1 MKKVFVIVKICQ
13 DMDGNSYT
21 QTINKAFLNKEKAK
35 QFCYENN
42 KKVLQKK
49 GRDFFVYEKN
59 WGEDFWDKNSE
70 DGKLLTDL
78 YEKDDF
84 DSPLWDEI
92 NEKHKLRNENL
103 LNNIFT
109 VNQEELKDFYI
120 YEEINLISE

>member
-21 QTINKAFLNKEKAK
+21 QNINKAFLNKEKAK
-35 QFCYENN
+35 QFCYESN

-49 GRDFFVYEKN
+49 ERDFVVYEKN

-120 YEEINLISE
+120 YEEINLIS